1 MLRAVI
7 PLTALLCAIEA
18 QAGDQDI
25 IENGKAAVAA
35 KLINPESA
43 RFTDVRMTSKNGQQF
58 ICGLVEAK
66 NGKGEYDPP
75 KNFVFI
81 VADKGR
87 HPVII
92 YGGRSITHDLFS
104 NLAQPEAFND
114 MCSR

>member
-1 MLRAVI
+1 
-7 PLTALLCAIEA
+7 
-18 QAGDQDI
+18 
-25 IENGKAAVAA
+25 
-35 KLINPESA
+35 
-43 RFTDVRMTSKNGQQF
+43 MTSKNGQQF
-58 ICGLVEAK
+58 ICGLAEAK

-92 YGGRSITHDLFS
+92 YDGRSITHDPFS